1 MARKVDFFIV
11 GAPKCGTTALA
22 EYLNRL
28 PSLFIPDIKEPHYF
42 CTDWP
47 VFRRIRTERDYH
59 LLYNHNSGKMKGD
72 ASVWYLYSTDAA
84 ENIKKYN
91 PDAKIIIMLRRQAD
105 AAHSLHSQLLFSGR
119 ENIESFTD
127 AWYAQE
133 ERRKGKRVPSNSMV
147 RKHLLYHDV
156 YDYYSQVK
164 KYFDVFGKEQCLV
177 IKYEE
182 FFANIEE
189 EFKKVL
195 DFLDVQETYNYG
207 FERVNQNRRHRSPG
221 LAHFLMRPP
230 GFLGRIKEIMKG
242 LPFLKGKPLLR
253 GVYKKMSIP
262 QSREELDEQFQ
273 NEIMDGYRSSNDKL
287 ADLIG
292 CQEKIWK

>member
-1 MARKVDFFIV
+1 MNRKVDFFIV

-47 VFRRIRTERDYH
+47 VFRRVRTERDYH
-59 LLYNHNSGKMKGD
+59 LLYSHNSKKIKGD
-72 ASVWYLYSTDAA
+72 ASVWYLYSRDAA

-91 PDAKIIIMLRRQAD
+91 PDAKIIIMLRRQVD

-119 ENIESFTD
+119 EDLESFAD
-127 AWYAQE
+127 AWSAQK
-133 ERRKGKRVPSNSMV
+133 ERKEGKRVPGNSIV
-147 RKHLLYHDV
+147 REHLLYHDV
-156 YDYYSQVK
+156 YDYYGQVK
-164 KYFDVFGKEQCLV
+164 RYFDVFGKEQCLV
-177 IKYEE
+177 IKYEH

-189 EFKKVL
+189 EFNRVL
-195 DFLDVQETYNYG
+195 DFLGVKESYSYG
-207 FERVNQNRRHRSPG
+207 FERINQNRRHRAPG

-230 GFLGRIKEIMKG
+230 GFLGRIKEIIKK
-242 LPFLKGKPLLR
+242 LPFLKGKALLR
-253 GVYKKMSIP
+253 GFYKKMSTP
-262 QSREELDEQFQ
+262 QSREGLDKHLQ
-273 NEIMDGYRSSNDKL
+273 NEIMEGYRSSNDNL

-292 CQEKIWK
+292 YQEKIWK